1 MPLACHSLVLLLKIN
16 TRNQVLKWDNSV
28 AEVGQFSDVETYIW
42 KVLNLSIESFKVLNV
57 KFLEMLGIDKQ
68 RQVKIKIL

>member
-1 MPLACHSLVLLLKIN
+1 M
-16 TRNQVLKWDNSV
+16 